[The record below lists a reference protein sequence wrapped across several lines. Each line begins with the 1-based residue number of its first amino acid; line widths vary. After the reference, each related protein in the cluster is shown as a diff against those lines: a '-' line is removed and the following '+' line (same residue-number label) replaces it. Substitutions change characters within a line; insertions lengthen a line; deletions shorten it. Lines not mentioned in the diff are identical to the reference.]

1 MSSLDIAV
9 SPPIHRDETVQISLL
24 PTFRRRLRNE
34 GYPDLALARG
44 SIADRLVSLRDT
56 TQ

>member
-9 SPPIHRDETVQISLL
+9 SPPIHRDETLQISLL

-34 GYPDLALARG
+34 GYPDPALARG